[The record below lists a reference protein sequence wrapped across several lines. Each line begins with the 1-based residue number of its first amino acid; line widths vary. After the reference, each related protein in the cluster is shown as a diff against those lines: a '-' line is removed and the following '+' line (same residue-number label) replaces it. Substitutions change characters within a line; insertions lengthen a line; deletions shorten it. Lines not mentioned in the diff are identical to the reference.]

1 MALPSILCPYRP
13 PGPHSPDLATI
24 IQPCPSHR
32 HGDGGGLERLS
43 VFTFTKPPD
52 PRGSGQSYTYPL
64 IPLPNVSP
72 QTSLRQKKRVYP
84 QPIRRSSS
92 LITYLQDVG
101 QVTAATLL
109 GGTMIFS
116 SILAGGLV
124 GLAISFRNLPDVRIL
139 RNYVPSETSYIYD
152 INGTLLYSLHD
163 EANREVVDIDEVSPH
178 LKRAVLAVEDSYFYT
193 HNGINPS
200 SVGRA
205 LMANLEAGSTVEGG
219 STVTMQL
226 VKNLFLT
233 PERAVSRKL
242 AEAVL
247 ALRLEQ
253 IFSKDEIL
261 EMYLNQVYWG
271 HNNYGVETA
280 AQSYF
285 NKSAKD
291 LTLPEA
297 AMMAGL
303 IQAPENYSPF
313 NNYQYTK
320 QRQTIALN
328 RMGQLGWITPEEEAA
343 AKAAPLMVGEIKSF
357 RSSIAPYVTE
367 AAVQELKAR
376 FGNEAVVKG
385 GMRVQTTIDLGLQRK
400 AEEVVQRHHARIARM
415 ADQMALVAVDP
426 RTHFVKA
433 MVGGVNYQESQ
444 FNRVTQ
450 AYRQP
455 GSAFKPFV
463 YYAAFATGRYT
474 PASLVADTPVSYP
487 DGYRSYSPRNYD
499 GGFMGNIPIRLALEV
514 SRNVPAVKLGQAVG
528 VNQIIEICRTL
539 GIKSPMQPVTSLPLG
554 AVDLSPMEMAG
565 AYATFASNGWH
576 ADPTFIVQ
584 VSDSSGNVVLDNTPR
599 PQLVL
604 DPWATASLTDVL
616 QGVVARGTGKA
627 AQIGRPVAGKTGTT
641 DSQRDVW
648 FVGYVPQLATAVWVG
663 NDNYAPLR
671 AGATGG
677 TYAAPVWRDFMQAA
691 LINVPVEAFKRPSDF
706 VKP

>member
-1 MALPSILCPYRP
+1 M
-13 PGPHSPDLATI
+13 
-24 IQPCPSHR
+24 
-32 HGDGGGLERLS
+32 
-43 VFTFTKPPD
+43 
-52 PRGSGQSYTYPL
+52 
-64 IPLPNVSP
+64 PNVSP

-539 GIKSPMQPVTSLPLG
+539 GIESPMQPVTSLPLG